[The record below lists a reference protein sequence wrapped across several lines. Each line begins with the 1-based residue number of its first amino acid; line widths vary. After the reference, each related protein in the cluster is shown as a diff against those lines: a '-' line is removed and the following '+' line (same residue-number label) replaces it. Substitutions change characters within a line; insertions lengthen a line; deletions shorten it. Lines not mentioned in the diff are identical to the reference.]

1 MNNSFKEL
9 VSFIR
14 NIYGKEYVP
23 LHRPVFEGNER
34 QYLIDCVDSNFVSTV
49 GSQVEEFEKQIAK
62 FVGSNY
68 AVAVVNGTAALQI
81 ALQLAG
87 VRQNEEVITQSVSFI
102 AICNAI
108 SYIGSNPV
116 FIDVDSDTM
125 GMSPNS
131 LNSFLRENSLLR
143 NGQAYNKTT
152 GKRFAACCPMHT
164 FGTPCRVREIVEVCE
179 QFGIPVVED
188 AAESLGSYLSDRHV
202 GTFGKLAAISFNGN
216 KVITTGGGGMI
227 ITNDEKLAFQAKHL
241 TTTAKVAH
249 PYQFI
254 HDEIGYNFRL
264 PNLNACLGIAQMEK
278 LQKILRIKT
287 EIQTLY
293 ADFFSNKKW
302 EFFSAPEG
310 SISNYW
316 LNAVLMD
323 SSDERDAFLEYSNA
337 HGVMTRP
344 LWGLLSGQAMFRN
357 CQCDDL
363 IHSRLLEERLVNL
376 PSSVPNDQFSRL
388 A

>member
-108 SYIGSNPV
+108 SYIGSKPV
-116 FIDVDSDTM
+116 FVDVDSDTM

-131 LNSFLRENSLLR
+131 LDSFLRENSLLR

-227 ITNDEKLAFQAKHL
+227 ITNDEKLAFQAKHI

>member
-1 MNNSFKEL
+1 MNDSFKE
-9 VSFIR
+9 VISFIR
-14 NIYGKEYVP
+14 SIYGKEYVP

-34 QYLIDCVDSNFVSTV
+34 QYLVDCVDSNFVSTV
-49 GSQVEEFEKQIAK
+49 GSQVDEFENQIAK
-62 FVGSNY
+62 FVGSTY

-87 VRQNEEVITQSVSFI
+87 VRHGDEVITQSVSFI

-108 SYIGSNPV
+108 SYTGAKPV
-116 FIDVDSDTM
+116 FVDVDLDTM
-125 GMSPNS
+125 GMSPDA
-131 LNSFLRENSLLR
+131 LDSFLRQNSTLR
-143 NGQAYNKTT
+143 DGHAYNKTT

-164 FGTPCRVREIVEVCE
+164 FGTPCRVREIVEVCD

-202 GTFGKLAAISFNGN
+202 GTFGKLAAVSFNGN

-227 ITNDEKLAFQAKHL
+227 LTNDEKLARQAKHL

-278 LQKILRIKT
+278 LEKILRIKT
-287 EIQTLY
+287 EIQSLY
-293 ADFFSNKKW
+293 ADFFNNKKW

-310 SISNYW
+310 RTSNYW
-316 LNAVLMD
+316 LNVVLMG
-323 SSDERDAFLEYSNA
+323 SADERDAFLEYSNGQ
-337 HGVMTRP
+337 GVMTRP
-344 LWGLLSGQAMFRN
+344 LWGLLSGQVMFRD

-363 IHSRLLEERLVNL
+363 VNSKWLEERVVNL
-376 PSSVPNDQFSRL
+376 PSSVPQERFFQL